1 MLLENITFSYIKLE
15 SEKVTY
21 KNKTSKV
28 IIWFVIPV
36 VFTIKIDWSV
46 RTCLIHLYDGR
57 HMYRIY
63 CIKNN
68 YMFRHFTLPIFRLR
82 NEKMKK
88 K

>member
-21 KNKTSKV
+21 KNKTSTV
-28 IIWFVIPV
+28 IVRFVIPV
-36 VFTIKIDWSV
+36 MFIIKLDWSV
-46 RTCLIHLYDGR
+46 RVCTCLIQLYDGR

-68 YMFRHFTLPIFRLR
+68 YNCRQFTWAIFRLR
-82 NEKMKK
+82 NEKM
-88 K
+88 